1 MDPRLQTLSNTLG
14 LPGADEPP
22 KPVEVQRRILADFP
36 APEYAMQ
43 LFDAYCGYVSP
54 ILNII
59 YPVSPVYMHSNFL
72 ANGQVDD
79 RDSRS

>member
-22 KPVEVQRRILADFP
+22 KPVEIQRRILADFP

-43 LFDAYCGYVSP
+43 LFEAYCGFVSP

-59 YPVSPVYMHSNFL
+59 HPV
-72 ANGQVDD
+72 Q
-79 RDSRS
+79 SRCEPTLISADGEIND